1 MQDLIQLPNFTTII
15 SNIKNPVD
23 FFVRNSCIAYIL
35 FVNFLNGM
43 VLLLVSVF
51 RMSSWSFDGK
61 VLELPS
67 ESIDLLKIREEV
79 YLFRGVLFSKFIVI
93 STRRCLLHLS
103 QNIIYIDWIS
113 QDSSLFYKIYCDW

>member
-15 SNIKNPVD
+15 SNITNPVD

-35 FVNFLNGM
+35 FVNFLNGI

>member
-15 SNIKNPVD
+15 SNITNPVD

-35 FVNFLNGM
+35 FVNFLNGI

-51 RMSSWSFDGK
+51 SMSSWSFDGK

-103 QNIIYIDWIS
+103 Q
-113 QDSSLFYKIYCDW
+113 K